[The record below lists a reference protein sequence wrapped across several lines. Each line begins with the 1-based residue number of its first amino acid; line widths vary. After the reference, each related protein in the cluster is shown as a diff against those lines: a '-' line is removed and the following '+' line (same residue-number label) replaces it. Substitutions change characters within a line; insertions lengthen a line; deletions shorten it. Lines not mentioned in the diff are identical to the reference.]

1 MWYLIASQ
9 RPTSTPSQAP
19 QQQQQQPGL
28 PQGYPGTLTTP
39 TPPTGIPSYALP
51 QPTNSGSLDLSAIKP
66 VNTGSVS
73 LQDALAKARGF
84 AAEKGLA
91 YDSGRGSTGTCMGSL
106 CDRIYFKK
114 VSSILTTHRF
124 ERRFQVSRPFIPSI
138 AFTIADS
145 TAAR

>member
-9 RPTSTPSQAP
+9 RPTSTPSQTP
-19 QQQQQQPGL
+19 QQQQQPGL
-28 PQGYPGTLTTP
+28 PQGYPGTLTTA
-39 TPPTGIPSYALP
+39 TPPTSIPSYALP

-106 CDRIYFKK
+106 CDRVYSKK
-114 VSSILTTHRF
+114 ASSILTMHRF

>member
-19 QQQQQQPGL
+19 QQQQQPGL
-28 PQGYPGTLTTP
+28 PQGYPGTLTTA
-39 TPPTGIPSYALP
+39 TPPTSIPSYALP

-106 CDRIYFKK
+106 CNRVYSKK
-114 VSSILTTHRF
+114 ASSILTTHRF
-124 ERRFQVSRPFIPSI
+124 ERRLQVSRPFIPSI

>member
-9 RPTSTPSQAP
+9 RPTSTPSQTP
-19 QQQQQQPGL
+19 QQQQQPGL
-28 PQGYPGTLTTP
+28 PQGYPGTLTTA
-39 TPPTGIPSYALP
+39 TPPTSIPSYALP

-106 CDRIYFKK
+106 CDRVYSK

-124 ERRFQVSRPFIPSI
+124 ERRFQVSRPFIPI